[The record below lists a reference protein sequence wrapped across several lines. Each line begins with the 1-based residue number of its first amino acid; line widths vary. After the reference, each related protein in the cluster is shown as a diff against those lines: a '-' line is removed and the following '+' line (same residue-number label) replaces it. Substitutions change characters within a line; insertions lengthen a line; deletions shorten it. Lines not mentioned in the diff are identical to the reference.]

1 METDVIEI
9 LGFPT
14 APNYG
19 TLNYSDREL
28 EKTIKSFHEKKTQI
42 ALHTHGEDAIDQVIK
57 IYDKVCNRA
66 GSRLTSIQ
74 MWVGRG
80 GGRW

>member
-28 EKTIKSFHEKKTQI
+28 QKTIKSFHEKKTQI
-42 ALHTHGEDAIDQVIK
+42 ARHTHGEDAIDQVIK

-66 GSRLTSIQ
+66 GSSMTSIQ
-74 MWVGRG
+74 M
-80 GGRW
+80 

>member
-1 METDVIEI
+1 METDVTEI

-19 TLNYSDREL
+19 TLNYSDSEL

-42 ALHTHGEDAIDQVIK
+42 AVHTHGEDAIDQVIK
-57 IYDKVCNRA
+57 IYDKVYNMA
-66 GSRLTSIQ
+66 GSGATNIQ
-74 MWVGRG
+74 MCVGWGAG
-80 GGRW
+80 GG